1 MYVTFSNSII
11 SVEIKETAVI
21 IASSYLPVDG
31 NLRFVAFSIVDRSDC
46 LEIPYSCLKI
56 ALFVHSMFVF
66 RR

>member
-11 SVEIKETAVI
+11 SVEIKETAV
-21 IASSYLPVDG
+21 ASSYLPVDG